1 MQIFAAGGIKKTLTF
16 AAPNAIVVVAVV
28 IALDMPICAAQ
39 VEATS
44 EGPWNREKY
53 TTNCVWPWFI
63 IPNYQ
68 DAHRQCSLRNLI
80 TEQVSLTITAII
92 IRSAQLS
99 FEFYESRTF
108 HGHFIEFHFGLISHW
123 GKNLLFIQNIL
134 ISVKHEILE
143 TWILWKLWFWKGE
156 LCEKMCFF
164 VWILWR
170 LSFFQNVVFVQNVDF
185 CPSVDICEFLKMF
198 IIPNIF

>member
-92 IRSAQLS
+92 IRSARLS

-108 HGHFIEFHFGLISHW
+108 HGHFIEFHFRLISHW
-123 GKNLLFIQNIL
+123 GKNLLL
-134 ISVKHEILE
+134 IKHEILE
-143 TWILWKLWFWKGE
+143 TWILWKLWLWKGE
-156 LCEKMCFF
+156 LCEKNVFEKVNF
-164 VWILWR
+164 VKI
-170 LSFFQNVVFVQNVDF
+170 
-185 CPSVDICEFLKMF
+185 EFLSKCSICTKCGF
-198 IIPNIF
+198 LS